1 MNKYLFA
8 LIFGGAVAAGAY
20 VVFRLL
26 LPWFTYS
33 RAYLFVAVMIFA
45 GCGITFSLAW
55 TARAGAA
62 ATSNTRARYLFRQGL
77 GLFVVGVLW
86 IFFSRWLLTK

>member
-8 LIFGGAVAAGAY
+8 LTVGVAVAVGAY
-20 VVFRLL
+20 IVFRLL

-33 RAYLFVAVMIFA
+33 RAYLFVAAMIFT

-62 ATSNTRARYLFRQGL
+62 ATSNARARYLFRQGV
-77 GLFVVGVLW
+77 GLFVVGVVWLV
-86 IFFSRWLLTK
+86 FSRWLLTR